1 MTVQTETV
9 RTTLLPIDGRRGL
22 EERTDHS
29 GSSSSLVGIGRLLIG
44 VRSNDGGVEVQPV
57 DDTDELAVLGF
68 FVLVGG
74 LEVTGFVGRIAGL
87 LTTLDVCVR
96 HSFGEPAY
104 LKALLRPRKAP
115 YPCHGP
121 VARVD

>member
-1 MTVQTETV
+1 V
-9 RTTLLPIDGRRGL
+9 

-29 GSSSSLVGIGRLLIG
+29 SSSSSIVGIGRLLIG
-44 VRSNDGGVEVQPV
+44 VRSNYSVQVQPV

-74 LEVTGFVGRIAGL
+74 LEVTGFVGRIAEL
-87 LTTLDVCVR
+87 LTALDVCVR

-104 LKALLRPRKAP
+104 LKARLRPRKAP

-121 VARVD
+121 VARADGSLTYAAG

>member
-1 MTVQTETV
+1 V
-9 RTTLLPIDGRRGL
+9 

-29 GSSSSLVGIGRLLIG
+29 RSSSSIVEIGRLLIG
-44 VRSNDGGVEVQPV
+44 VRSNDGGVEVQPF

-74 LEVTGFVGRIAGL
+74 FEVTGFVGRIAEL
-87 LTTLDVCVR
+87 LPTLDVCVR